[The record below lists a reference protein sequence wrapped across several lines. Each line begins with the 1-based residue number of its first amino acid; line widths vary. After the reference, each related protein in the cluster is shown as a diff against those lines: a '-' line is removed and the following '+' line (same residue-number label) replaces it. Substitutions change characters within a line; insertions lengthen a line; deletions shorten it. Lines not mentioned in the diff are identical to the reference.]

1 MASSTDGFQS
11 ALEWSKRNNELLRQ
25 KAAAVPPSSS
35 LSSSIGGGGGASAV
49 GANAAHAAVAA
60 GGKVAFDWKKSLPD
74 IALIVVCVTV
84 VMLALIFMVKN
95 LMASKSGEQQ
105 TVTSGTS
112 NQSAVDGLMRQNHRP
127 ADIAQNAIPI
137 LV

>member
-25 KAAAVPPSSS
+25 KAAAAVPPSSS
-35 LSSSIGGGGGASAV
+35 SYGGGGGGGAGAV